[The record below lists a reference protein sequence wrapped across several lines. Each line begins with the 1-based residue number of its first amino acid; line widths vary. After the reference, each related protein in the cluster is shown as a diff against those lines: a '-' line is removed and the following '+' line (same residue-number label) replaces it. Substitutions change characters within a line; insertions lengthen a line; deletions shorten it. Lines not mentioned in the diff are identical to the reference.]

1 MLRFRTIV
9 VPVDFSE
16 TSHDAVKAAVDLAR
30 QGQGT
35 VRLIHVVA
43 DGFHTPSMAELA
55 GVDFPEI
62 TRRWIEE
69 AEERLQTFA
78 VDHHLDS
85 ARVTTAVAV
94 GAPAAEIVRYAREHA
109 ADLIVLGS
117 HGHGAFRRF
126 MLGSVAERVIR
137 QAGCPVMVVPHR
149 RQRVT
154 SSEVEALAA
163 QGT

>member
-1 MLRFRTIV
+1 
-9 VPVDFSE
+9 
-16 TSHDAVKAAVDLAR
+16 
-30 QGQGT
+30 
-35 VRLIHVVA
+35 
-43 DGFHTPSMAELA
+43 
-55 GVDFPEI
+55 
-62 TRRWIEE
+62 
-69 AEERLQTFA
+69 
-78 VDHHLDS
+78 VDHHLDP

-149 RQRVT
+149 TQRAT
-154 SSEVEALAA
+154 ASEGEVIAA
-163 QGT
+163 QSA